1 MLPYPIEDNLV
12 LTEYYHAPFSRF
24 GVINERA
31 ISKRASELISQYDIR
46 TPSGGLPAST
56 LSGGNQ
62 QKVIVA
68 REFSRDLVLLVADQ
82 PTRGID
88 VGSIEFIHRQIVAN
102 RDAGI
107 AVLLVSAELDE
118 VLELSDRIGIMYR
131 GQLVAILDASTAE
144 KETIGL
150 IMATGRAEV
159 PA

>member
-1 MLPYPIEDNLV
+1 M
-12 LTEYYHAPFSRF
+12 
-24 GVINERA
+24 
-31 ISKRASELISQYDIR
+31 
-46 TPSGGLPAST
+46 
-56 LSGGNQ
+56 
-62 QKVIVA
+62 
-68 REFSRDLVLLVADQ
+68 ADQ

-88 VGSIEFIHRQIVAN
+88 VGSIEFIHRQIVAK